1 MEIYENPT
9 PSSLTKYTRF
19 IKMKLSEIPIIV
31 DHIMTFPNGM
41 TCNAKSPRMRL
52 LWLHK
57 NLTCEFCGIS
67 ASFAALESHAAT
79 PNSTHLNFYA
89 IDYCNK
95 EVLMTWDHVQ
105 PKSLG
110 GSNAM
115 KNAQCLC
122 TICNGLKGNDK
133 TEKDVRQIRQ
143 KLGMPIKYEYF
154 GDGSRKYYWSRK
166 QFTTDLPSE
175 AQAKLSG
182 EDVKPVD

>member
-1 MEIYENPT
+1 MEIYENPV
-9 PSSLTKYTRF
+9 PGSLTKYTRF
-19 IKMKLSEIPIIV
+19 IKMKLNEIPTIV
-31 DHIMTFPNGM
+31 DHLMTFPNGM

-79 PNSTHLNFYA
+79 PDATHLNFYA
-89 IDYCNK
+89 TDYAGK
-95 EVLMTWDHVQ
+95 EILLTWDHVQ

-115 KNAQCLC
+115 NNSQCLC

-133 TEKDVRQIRQ
+133 SEKEVKQARQ
-143 KLGMPIKYEYF
+143 KLGMPIRYEYF
-154 GDGSRKYYWSRK
+154 GDGSMKFFWTRK
-166 QFTTDLPSE
+166 QFSTNLPGE
-175 AQAKLSG
+175 AQSKLTG
-182 EDVKPVD
+182 ESIN